1 MINRELDSYSKWQN
15 GAQTFSIFNALVLH
29 TAGIFATIVQL
40 GSTDY
45 LEQQCLNLK
54 SECKCCKQTFESKK
68 NPITVQKCASYQT
81 HCYHYKCVL
90 RISVT
95 LQMHKLIQLT
105 FCQWYPSPT
114 ENSTKSNGIKL
125 QFRSNF
131 LVDSRHSATLQIRC
145 FLLEKC
151 LPSCNSI
158 LFFLTDK

>member
-45 LEQQCLNLK
+45 LVQQCLTLNANVASRPLRAR
-54 SECKCCKQTFESKK
+54 TK

-95 LQMHKLIQLT
+95 LQMHKLI
-105 FCQWYPSPT
+105 
-114 ENSTKSNGIKL
+114 
-125 QFRSNF
+125 
-131 LVDSRHSATLQIRC
+131 
-145 FLLEKC
+145 
-151 LPSCNSI
+151 
-158 LFFLTDK
+158 